1 MTNNTF
7 ALQALRDCYE
17 GVGSA
22 MQQASVAAQ
31 VILLEDLLRRMYG
44 ETGNNCASCEHK
56 KRPEGGHCYM
66 FRTEPEGICMQHTH
80 ARKGMR

>member
-31 VILLEDLLRRMYG
+31 VILLEDLLLRMRQ
-44 ETGNNCASCEHK
+44 ELASVRAQSVIERVRENAH
-56 KRPEGGHCYM
+56 G
-66 FRTEPEGICMQHTH
+66 
-80 ARKGMR
+80 